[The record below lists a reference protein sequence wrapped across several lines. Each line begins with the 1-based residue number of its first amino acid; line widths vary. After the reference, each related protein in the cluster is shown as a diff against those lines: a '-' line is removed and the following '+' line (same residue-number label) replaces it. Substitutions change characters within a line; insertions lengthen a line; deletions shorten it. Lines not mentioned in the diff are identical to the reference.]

1 MNSDYRDRI
10 SIAVW
15 GVAITLATS
24 ALVSLPGRGASVA
37 LGERSLT
44 LPIAAVNL
52 LPLLLALLA
61 GSGAQA
67 VVQAHPLAR
76 QGRLRLLLRF
86 WALPVAVTL
95 IAAILLPRAPSPPY
109 WAALL
114 LAMVVLLSVVL
125 VALYFSL
132 DSQATGYRRARA
144 VLNLVCYAVALVLFL
159 VIPSTWPAAGR
170 AIVLGGVAMLLAL
183 ELLRGT
189 QARAPLVA
197 LYAFIVGAV
206 VAQVAFGLLL
216 TGLSSISASL
226 LLLLLFYLLVS
237 LTAQTL
243 LGRITRRVA
252 LEFVAVGLAY
262 NRALGKDLFEAA
274 RAKISLNF
282 QIQIHIVH
290 RGKRN
295 NITQG
300 TQVS

>member
-15 GVAITLATS
+15 GVAITLAVS
-24 ALVSLPGRGASVA
+24 ALVSLPGRGASLA
-37 LGERSLT
+37 LGERTLT
-44 LPIAAVNL
+44 LPIAAASL
-52 LPLLLALLA
+52 LPVLLALLA

-67 VVQAHPLAR
+67 VIQAHPLSR
-76 QGRLRLLLRF
+76 QGRLRLPVRF
-86 WALPVAVTL
+86 WALPIAVAL
-95 IAAILLPRAPSPPY
+95 IAAILLPRAPSVLY

-114 LAMVVLLSVVL
+114 LGMAALLSAVL

-132 DSQATGYRRARA
+132 DSQAGGYRRARA

-170 AIVLGGVAMLLAL
+170 AVVLGSVAMLLAL

-206 VAQVAFGLLL
+206 VAQVAFALLL
-216 TGLSSISASL
+216 TALSPLSASL
-226 LLLLLFYLLVS
+226 LLLLLFYLLVG

-243 LGRITRRVA
+243 LDRITRRVA
-252 LEFVAVGLAY
+252 LEFIAVGLAG
-262 NRALGKDLFEAA
+262 LL
-274 RAKISLNF
+274 IILILSP
-282 QIQIHIVH
+282 
-290 RGKRN
+290 
-295 NITQG
+295 
-300 TQVS
+300 

>member
-132 DSQATGYRRARA
+132 DSQATGYRRAQA

-252 LEFVAVGLAY
+252 LEFVAVGLAGL
-262 NRALGKDLFEAA
+262 ALILVL
-274 RAKISLNF
+274 SP
-282 QIQIHIVH
+282 
-290 RGKRN
+290 
-295 NITQG
+295 
-300 TQVS
+300 

>member
-1 MNSDYRDRI
+1 MNSDFRDRI

-15 GVAITLATS
+15 GVAITLAAS

-37 LGERSLT
+37 LGERTLT
-44 LPIAAVNL
+44 LPIAAASL

-76 QGRLRLLLRF
+76 QGRLRLLIRF

-95 IAAILLPRAPSPPY
+95 IAAILLPRAPSVLY

-114 LAMVVLLSVVL
+114 LGMAVLLSAVL

-132 DSQATGYRRARA
+132 DPQAPGYRRARA
-144 VLNLVCYAVALVLFL
+144 ALNLVCYAVALVLFL
-159 VIPSTWPAAGR
+159 VIPSAWPAAGR
-170 AIVLGGVAMLLAL
+170 ALVLGGVAMLLAL

-206 VAQVAFGLLL
+206 VAQVGWGLLL
-216 TGLSSISASL
+216 TGISPLSSSL
-226 LLLLLFYLLVS
+226 LLLLLFYLLVG

-243 LGRITRRVA
+243 LDRVTRRVM
-252 LEFVAVGLAY
+252 LEFAAVGLI
-262 NRALGKDLFEAA
+262 ALL
-274 RAKISLNF
+274 IILLLSP
-282 QIQIHIVH
+282 
-290 RGKRN
+290 
-295 NITQG
+295 
-300 TQVS
+300 

>member
-1 MNSDYRDRI
+1 MNSDFRDRI

-15 GVAITLATS
+15 GVAITLAAS

-37 LGERSLT
+37 LGEQTLT
-44 LPIAAVNL
+44 LPIAAANL

-61 GSGAQA
+61 GAGAQA

-76 QGRLRLLLRF
+76 QGRLRLPIRF
-86 WALPVAVTL
+86 WALPIAVTL
-95 IAAILLPRAPSPPY
+95 IAAILLPRAPSVVY

-114 LAMVVLLSVVL
+114 LAMAALLSAVL

-132 DSQATGYRRARA
+132 DSEATGYRRARA

-159 VIPSTWPAAGR
+159 LIPSTWPEAGR
-170 AIVLGGVAMLLAL
+170 AIVLGGVASLLAL

-189 QARAPLVA
+189 QARASSVA

-216 TGLSSISASL
+216 TSLSSLSASL
-226 LLLLLFYLLVS
+226 LLLVLFYLLVS

-243 LGRITRRVA
+243 LDRLTRRIV
-252 LEFVAVGLAY
+252 LEFAAVGLA
-262 NRALGKDLFEAA
+262 ALLV
-274 RAKISLNF
+274 ILVLSP
-282 QIQIHIVH
+282 
-290 RGKRN
+290 
-295 NITQG
+295 
-300 TQVS
+300 

>member
-15 GVAITLATS
+15 GVAITLAVS
-24 ALVSLPGRGASVA
+24 ALVSLPGRGANLA
-37 LGERSLT
+37 LGERTLT
-44 LPIAAVNL
+44 LPIAAASL

-76 QGRLRLLLRF
+76 QGRLRLPIRF
-86 WALPVAVTL
+86 WALPIAVTL
-95 IAAILLPRAPSPPY
+95 IAAILLPRAPSVSY
-109 WAALL
+109 WAVLL
-114 LAMVVLLSVVL
+114 LSMTVLLSAVL

-132 DSQATGYRRARA
+132 DPEATGYRRARA
-144 VLNLVCYAVALVLFL
+144 ALNLVCYAVALVLFL

-170 AIVLGGVAMLLAL
+170 AVVLGSVAMLLAL

-189 QARAPLVA
+189 QARATLVA

-216 TGLSSISASL
+216 TSLSSLSASL

-243 LGRITRRVA
+243 LDRITRRVA
-252 LEFVAVGLAY
+252 LEFAAVGLI
-262 NRALGKDLFEAA
+262 ALLIILAL
-274 RAKISLNF
+274 SP
-282 QIQIHIVH
+282 
-290 RGKRN
+290 
-295 NITQG
+295 
-300 TQVS
+300 

>member
-15 GVAITLATS
+15 GVAITLAAS

-37 LGERSLT
+37 LGERTLT
-44 LPIAAVNL
+44 LPIAAANL

-76 QGRLRLLLRF
+76 QGRLRLPIRF

-95 IAAILLPRAPSPPY
+95 IAAILLPRAPSVPY

-114 LAMVVLLSVVL
+114 LGMAALLSVVL

-159 VIPSTWPAAGR
+159 LIPSTWPAAGR
-170 AIVLGGVAMLLAL
+170 AVVLGGVAMLLAL

-216 TGLSSISASL
+216 TGLSPLSASL

-252 LEFVAVGLAY
+252 AGVRRRRPGRPAHHPHPL
-262 NRALGKDLFEAA
+262 
-274 RAKISLNF
+274 SLINCQF
-282 QIQIHIVH
+282 NHCH
-290 RGKRN
+290 
-295 NITQG
+295 
-300 TQVS
+300 